1 MNIDVSAEIEIAAN
15 PADIAAIMFDP
26 AREKDWL
33 QAVREVELIDPAL
46 APGAKVRHRGTILGH
61 DVSWLSE
68 VEAVHFPHV
77 LTLRISDG
85 PFVGTVRYEIQRS
98 SAGSRARVRSVGT
111 PTAKLRSR
119 IVRRSNA
126 VAAICASPPNRQSSA
141 MRWIAPRIAV
151 RVQ

>member
-111 PTAKLRSR
+111 PTALEGLP
-119 IVRRSNA
+119 A
-126 VAAICASPPNRQSSA
+126 VLVEGPMRSA
-141 MRWIAPRIAV
+141 MAADLARLKALVEA
-151 RVQ
+151 